1 MCSLALEKHVITL
14 FIQLEAAVAYPFGPN
29 WLNNGPVWF
38 EMGHTCNKD
47 KLPQNQWL
55 KNNI

>member
-1 MCSLALEKHVITL
+1 LALEKRFETL

-29 WLNNGPVWF
+29 WHNNDPVWF

-47 KLPQNQWL
+47 KLPQKQGL

>member
-1 MCSLALEKHVITL
+1 LASEKRVITL

-29 WLNNGPVWF
+29 WRKNGPVWF

-47 KLPQNQWL
+47 KVPQDQWL